1 MEEIKENL
9 RAFIQE
15 KFESYDYPDVT
26 DDVHLFYDG
35 FVVSFGAVDIIH
47 FIEQTYNIE
56 ITQKDITLY
65 PMNTIEEIAEV
76 VENKLS

>member
-1 MEEIKENL
+1 MNNFLSAETRKLKSKKEIIKMEEIKEKL

-15 KFESYDYPDVT
+15 KFEIDDDPD
-26 DDVHLFYDG
+26 
-35 FVVSFGAVDIIH
+35 
-47 FIEQTYNIE
+47 IEQTYNIE

>member
-1 MEEIKENL
+1 MVE
-9 RAFIQE
+9 
-15 KFESYDYPDVT
+15 
-26 DDVHLFYDG
+26 
-35 FVVSFGAVDIIH
+35 IIH